1 MTPSLLM
8 DLDEKQ
14 ARFKNEKLNV
24 RNISLTG
31 EITTEKINML
41 VEFSARRPMLSTM
54 QWNSKG
60 ECLWHSP
67 NLGQKLIVMLFLG
80 VWES

>member
-54 QWNSKG
+54 Q
-60 ECLWHSP
+60 
-67 NLGQKLIVMLFLG
+67 
-80 VWES
+80 